1 MKKYAIIHESET
13 TRQKIY
19 FVCEDDNTLY
29 DNESW
34 CRAYCTTQNQY
45 LWGRIL
51 HELELQGIEIYT
63 LENGEKL
70 PFSLDIIEHEIYRF

>member
-1 MKKYAIIHESET
+1 MKKYAIIHESKT

-29 DNESW
+29 DNESR
-34 CRAYCTTQNQY
+34 CRAYFTTQNQD

-51 HELELQGIEIYT
+51 HELDLQGIEIYT
-63 LENGEKL
+63 LENGEEL
-70 PFSLDIIEHEIYRF
+70 PFSLDIIEHEIYY